1 MPACLESLLNVGG
14 RDTSWL
20 QARSESEH
28 PVTSDIF
35 SFDRIVLR
43 IQGGRQFANFI
54 VCVFCLLKD
63 LCAAVVKI
71 FLMLL
76 FSSALFSAIQ
86 VLLIWAVN
94 L

>member
-1 MPACLESLLNVGG
+1 MGG
-14 RDTSWL
+14 RDTSRL
-20 QARSESEH
+20 QARSECEH
-28 PVTSDIF
+28 PDTSDIF
-35 SFDRIVLR
+35 SFGRIVLR
-43 IQGGRQFANFI
+43 IQGGRQFANF
-54 VCVFCLLKD
+54 VMCVFCSPKN